1 MVPSTAAPAGSIT
14 QTIRRGVNCLT
25 TSARS
30 FAAFTPLPAWALTA
44 AALWSYTMTSCPP
57 WSSRR
62 TMLPP
67 MRPNPIIASC
77 IAAPPSDGHGQRR
90 EIPAQ
95 LWGVV
100 IQNRVHPEPPCGLEV
115 VFAIVDECRRRRLG
129 LRHHQGTL
137 VDLPRGLEDAHP
149 ARREERVEDVP
160 QAECV

>member
-1 MVPSTAAPAGSIT
+1 
-14 QTIRRGVNCLT
+14 
-25 TSARS
+25 
-30 FAAFTPLPAWALTA
+30 
-44 AALWSYTMTSCPP
+44 
-57 WSSRR
+57 
-62 TMLPP
+62 MLPP

-115 VFAIVDECRRRRLG
+115 VFAIVDEGRRRRLG

-137 VDLPRGLEDAHP
+137 VDLRSEEHTSELQSQSNIVCRLLLEKKKKS
-149 ARREERVEDVP
+149 R
-160 QAECV
+160 